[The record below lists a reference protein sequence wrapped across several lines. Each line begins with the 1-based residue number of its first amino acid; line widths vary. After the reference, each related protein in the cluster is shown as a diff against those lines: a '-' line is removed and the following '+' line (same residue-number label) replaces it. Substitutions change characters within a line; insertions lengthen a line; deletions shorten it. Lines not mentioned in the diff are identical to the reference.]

1 MSKAI
6 RIKTNPGSPKENY
19 VSINLNQD
27 FDQLK
32 VLSLTIDQEDAYK
45 SFESNYGVVAGRV
58 DINNG
63 FGLKNS
69 KVSIFIPLDD
79 IDKENEIVSEL
90 YPYQTISD
98 KNSNGVRY
106 NILPSLKQNKN
117 HTPVGTFPSKREVL
131 DNPTMVEIY
140 DKYYKFTTTTNESGD
155 YMFFGVPVGEQ
166 RVFIDI
172 DVSDIGFLS
181 VRPYELIEKGKP
193 KEDFEDN
200 YVFKSSNDL
209 DKLPQI
215 ISNSEVVNVLPFWSD
230 DLDGDKTVGITRYDF
245 SVTEYE
251 LTPTAMFMGGLF
263 SDNENDSI
271 SKNCRPRKKMG
282 QMNELTTGA
291 GVIEAITRTS
301 NGNIVKSKEIPTDAI
316 DENGNWAIELPM
328 NLRKVVTDEFGAL
341 VPSPDGKKGIFSEG
355 DYRFRIS
362 MGSDN
367 GISKKRTRAKMLVP
381 NMTNN
386 YEFGEFSG
394 GELIK
399 NQKKGTPIFS
409 INEQLSFFNETDSK
423 ETDPTIQYNYLED
436 FFTFRWKKVYTV
448 RQYIPRYQP
457 NSNEGK
463 SQRNFIGF
471 KKILDGNGVNK
482 LPYNRL
488 YTKLNP
494 LYSILCYILLFVGFV
509 TAFVNSFIQFMNSII
524 SNICE
529 LKLPWICIYFDFL
542 FGASPDAFY
551 HRSKKTK
558 FERSFHRY
566 TNASCSAGKT
576 SGSVKSEN
584 KIGKNVFKTGSWEDG
599 STPKYKVEGGKD
611 AILWCTKDAWS
622 CINAEDAGL
631 LRGDADVNISI
642 NDTHYVKMW
651 SNGCW
656 TDSSNTNYFDY
667 WKEDSVTVDKKAECI
682 ACEEEYF
689 DPTTSKPHINKSA
702 AVAAGDEDRTYKGLK
717 KYFGSFLFGSIDIC
731 IRFCYYFRVETRT
744 ICPVSGLC
752 DKCTNDD
759 EVDPEAEN
767 AGRGPNDDGEGY
779 GVNKGCCNGC
789 VECDEVG
796 VENENGNKVC
806 PRNCLDGKCC
816 EKIAPIGLKCAEEG
830 LITQPT
836 LFSTGTCGID
846 DKVTRCKTCSGVY
859 WHGISNWVECTLESF
874 ASSTGMLNFEFYNDW
889 LNGSLYFPLIKR
901 NLKLRK
907 LTFRG
912 RGKGQVQKDVFCDYD
927 CDGEDPD
934 YQTPNG
940 KQRVYSVKLKGGG
953 KIDNYEFEGC
963 DVNLPKNN
971 FSSREWF
978 DTISEGYNSI
988 EFSGFRGG
996 DISKPCSFTLLDY
1009 CTKYLDC
1016 GNNVKLRNTNK
1027 KIKIKEKKVEQ
1038 VHGKPKYF
1046 KTTVEGTDGEDIEI
1060 WKNFGG
1066 HGHHKNKCKE
1076 NYLVERL
1083 EYVKTDLSDCQ
1094 SMNTDKKVQK
1104 ATDEDEGVLAINQKN
1119 EDTGGD
1125 EIVTTFTTEETFDPN
1140 ETKVVKH
1147 DLGETNVEVKF
1158 ITNIGSVDIT
1168 NSGNVS
1174 YRTETKNKIEV
1185 TFAGS
1190 STTKLKIIITSN
1202 DDSCSLSC
1210 AEQGTAAC
1218 DKRNGCNCDKEK
1230 LYNESTPIYRGLIRE
1245 KNDEIYYAS
1254 IVESTDP
1261 KFNNDYYKK
1270 NMVFPTNIT
1279 ELGSSVTC
1287 DIDEAPFIIPN
1298 LEQTTYQVSE
1308 EELKSKGG
1316 RGTEDKPY
1324 KLAERES
1331 IVNLSAYVDFGCN
1344 GVRCMNVRS
1353 SLVTAQVGS
1362 ELYDLNDSGLEC
1374 KSCSSYSD
1382 VDSDVRGY
1390 FCRRFSTFTPTSSSD
1405 SITNMKVNYVRA
1417 GGTQGENYYET
1428 YNEVSPNCRSEF
1440 NDKTA
1445 VLFNEDGDES
1455 PKFTIDNDLNDG
1467 DAITPG
1473 DKCGYLETDS
1483 LKDAK
1488 YFYAMDASSHTKND
1502 LKHFPF
1508 SSSKLGK
1515 DGDADS
1521 TIIVE
1526 DDKGISVTS
1535 TQTPYFF
1542 YFGLIPGK
1550 TALNKLVAKYFSDV
1564 INSQTLEDVS
1574 GDENSSGESGDG
1586 ESDDTDSE
1594 ESINSLIGSCL
1605 KN

>member
-79 IDKENEIVSEL
+79 IDKENEVISEL

-106 NILPSLKQNKN
+106 NILPKLKQNKN

-155 YMFFGVPVGEQ
+155 YMFFGVPVGPQ

-193 KEDFEDN
+193 KEDFVDN

-209 DKLPQI
+209 NKLPQI

-230 DLDGDKTVGITRYDF
+230 DLDGPKTVGITRYDF

-263 SDNENDSI
+263 SDNENDSL

-394 GELIK
+394 EELIK

-409 INEQLSFFNETDSK
+409 INEQLSFFNETDTK

-463 SQRNFIGF
+463 SQRNFVGF

-488 YTKLNP
+488 FTKLNP

-509 TAFVNSFIQFMNSII
+509 TAFVNSFIQINNSIY

-529 LKLPWICIYFDFL
+529 LKLPFPCFTFQFKRQGGQSIKRKYQQSKRNGNNDGWKGDGTL
-542 FGASPDAFY
+542 KSEKDADDIKDAC
-551 HRSKKTK
+551 RNEDDWEGELKTK
-558 FERSFHRY
+558 NDGDKNFCWTINSDRPSETELENCATFADAPKSTQKGYMLPEGTWYKGGPYWYNSQPCADKHGVIGGGSTSWPTGCKRILVKQKSDDDPGGY
-566 TNASCSAGKT
+566 TFADSKNCD
-576 SGSVKSEN
+576 N
-584 KIGKNVFKTGSWEDG
+584 KEKCEPIPDG
-599 STPKYKVEGGKD
+599 SFGIKFK
-611 AILWCTKDAWS
+611 ILTLCVR
-622 CINAEDAGL
+622 I
-631 LRGDADVNISI
+631 
-642 NDTHYVKMW
+642 Y
-651 SNGCW
+651 
-656 TDSSNTNYFDY
+656 Y
-667 WKEDSVTVDKKAECI
+667 
-682 ACEEEYF
+682 
-689 DPTTSKPHINKSA
+689 
-702 AVAAGDEDRTYKGLK
+702 
-717 KYFGSFLFGSIDIC
+717 SF
-731 IRFCYYFRVETRT
+731 RT
-744 ICPVSGLC
+744 ICPVSSLC

-759 EVDPEAEN
+759 EVDPEALN
-767 AGRGPNDDGEGY
+767 GGRGPNNDGEGY
-779 GVNKGCCNGC
+779 GVNKECCNGC
-789 VECDEVG
+789 AECDEVG
-796 VENENGNKVC
+796 VENDKGNKVC
-806 PRNCLDGKCC
+806 KRNCLNGVCC
-816 EKIAPIGLKCAEEG
+816 EITAPIGLKCAEEG
-830 LITQPT
+830 LVTQPV
-836 LFSTGTCGID
+836 LFSTGTCGVND
-846 DKVTRCKTCSGVY
+846 VVRRCKTCSGVY
-859 WHGISNWVECTLESF
+859 WYGISNWVECTLESF
-874 ASSTGMLNFEFYNDW
+874 AASTGMLNFEFYNDW

-927 CDGEDPD
+927 CDGDDPD
-934 YQTPNG
+934 YQKPNG
-940 KQRVYSVKLKGGG
+940 NQKVYSVKLKGGG
-953 KIDNYEFEGC
+953 KIDDYEFEGC
-963 DVNLPKNN
+963 VLNLPKRL
-971 FSSREWF
+971 SSGEWF

-988 EFSGFRGG
+988 EFNGFRGG

-1016 GNNVKLRNTNK
+1016 GDNVKLRNTNK
-1027 KIKIKEKKVEQ
+1027 KIKIKEKKVQ
-1038 VHGKPKYF
+1038 QAHGKPKYF
-1046 KTTVEGTDGEDIEI
+1046 KTTVEGTDGKDIEI

-1104 ATDEDEGVLAINQKN
+1104 VTDEDEGVIAINQKN
-1119 EDTGGD
+1119 EDTGSD
-1125 EIVTTFTTEETFDPN
+1125 EIVTTFTTEETFSPN
-1140 ETKVVKH
+1140 ETKVIKH
-1147 DLGETNVEVKF
+1147 DLGKTNIDVKF
-1158 ITNIGSVDIT
+1158 TTTIGGVDIT
-1168 NSGNVS
+1168 NTDKVD

-1190 STTKLKIIITSN
+1190 NTTKLKIVITVN
-1202 DDSCSLSC
+1202 DGSCSLSC

-1218 DKRNGCNCDKEK
+1218 DSRNGCECDKEK
-1230 LYNESTPIYRGLIRE
+1230 VYNESTPIYRGLIRE

-1308 EELKSKGG
+1308 EELNSKGG
-1316 RGTEDKPY
+1316 RGTENKPY

-1362 ELYDLNDSGLEC
+1362 DLYDLNDSGLEC

-1390 FCRRFSTFTPTSSSD
+1390 FCRRFSTFTPTTSSN
-1405 SITNMKVNYVRA
+1405 SISNMKVNYIRA

-1440 NDKTA
+1440 NGKTA
-1445 VLFNEDGDES
+1445 VLLNEEGDES

-1473 DKCGYLETDS
+1473 DKCGYLETGS

-1508 SSSKLGK
+1508 SSSKLGE
-1515 DGDADS
+1515 DGDVES

-1526 DDKGISVTS
+1526 DEKGISVTS

-1586 ESDDTDSE
+1586 ESDDTDTDSE